1 MNLFRQQKFSI
12 RKFNVGIFSALIATV
27 TFISI
32 NPTTASAA
40 EQNQPAQNQPA
51 QPADAN
57 AQPNANAGA
66 QANPAA
72 QPAAPANQ
80 GQPAAQPANQG
91 GQANPAGGAAQ
102 PVGGTAQPAAGTAQP
117 AGQGNQADP
126 NNAAQA
132 QPGNQAAPANQAGQ
146 GNNQATPANQTQ
158 PANAP
163 AAQPAAPVA
172 ANAQTQ
178 DPNASNTGEGSINT
192 TLTFDDP
199 AISTDENRQ
208 DPTVTVTDKVN
219 GYSLINNGKIGF
231 VNSELR
237 RSDMFDKNNPQNY
250 QARGN
255 VAALGRVNANGSTD
269 HGNFNG
275 ISKTVNVKPDSEL
288 IINFT
293 TMQTN
298 SKQGATNLVIKDA
311 KKNTELAT
319 VNVAKTGTAHLF
331 KVPTDADRLDLQFI
345 PDNTAVA
352 DASRITTNKDG
363 YKYYSFIDNVGL
375 FSGSHLYVKNR
386 DLAPKAT
393 NNKEFTINTEIG
405 NNGNFG
411 ASLKAD
417 QFKYEVTLPQGV
429 TYINDSLTTTFPN
442 GNEDSTV
449 LKNMTVNYDQT
460 ANKVTF
466 TSQGV
471 TTARGTHTKE
481 LLFPDKSLKLSYK
494 VNVANIDT
502 PKNIDFNEKLTY
514 RTASDVVI
522 NNAQPEVTLTAD
534 PFSVAVE
541 MNKDALQQQVNSQVD
556 NSHYTT
562 ASIAEYNKLKQQA
575 DTILN
580 EDANHVETANRASQ
594 ADIDGLVTK
603 LQAAL
608 IDNQAA
614 IAELDTKAQEKVTAA

>member
-27 TFISI
+27 TFIST

-57 AQPNANAGA
+57 TQPNANAGA
-66 QANPAA
+66 QAN
-72 QPAAPANQ
+72 
-80 GQPAAQPANQG
+80 PAAQPANQG
-91 GQANPAGGAAQ
+91 GQANPAGGA
-102 PVGGTAQPAAGTAQP
+102 AQP

-146 GNNQATPANQTQ
+146 GNNQATPNNNATPANQTQ

-163 AAQPAAPVA
+163 AAAQPAAPVA

-250 QARGN
+250 QAKGN
-255 VAALGRVNANGSTD
+255 VAALGRVNANDSTD

-275 ISKTVNVKPDSEL
+275 ITKTVNVKPDSEL

-311 KKNTELAT
+311 KKNT
-319 VNVAKTGTAHLF
+319 
-331 KVPTDADRLDLQFI
+331 
-345 PDNTAVA
+345 
-352 DASRITTNKDG
+352 
-363 YKYYSFIDNVGL
+363 
-375 FSGSHLYVKNR
+375 
-386 DLAPKAT
+386 
-393 NNKEFTINTEIG
+393 
-405 NNGNFG
+405 
-411 ASLKAD
+411 
-417 QFKYEVTLPQGV
+417 
-429 TYINDSLTTTFPN
+429 
-442 GNEDSTV
+442 
-449 LKNMTVNYDQT
+449 
-460 ANKVTF
+460 
-466 TSQGV
+466 
-471 TTARGTHTKE
+471 
-481 LLFPDKSLKLSYK
+481 
-494 VNVANIDT
+494 
-502 PKNIDFNEKLTY
+502 
-514 RTASDVVI
+514 
-522 NNAQPEVTLTAD
+522 
-534 PFSVAVE
+534 
-541 MNKDALQQQVNSQVD
+541 
-556 NSHYTT
+556 
-562 ASIAEYNKLKQQA
+562 
-575 DTILN
+575 
-580 EDANHVETANRASQ
+580 
-594 ADIDGLVTK
+594 
-603 LQAAL
+603 
-608 IDNQAA
+608 
-614 IAELDTKAQEKVTAA
+614 